1 MMTRQ
6 ASELRGISPP
16 RTRPMALTALARILL
31 IPVGHLLFREGSD
44 GFVPMMVAATII
56 ASALLLAL
64 D

>member
-1 MMTRQ
+1 
-6 ASELRGISPP
+6 
-16 RTRPMALTALARILL
+16 MALTALARILL

-44 GFVPMMVAATII
+44 AFVPMMVAATII